1 MMEAKEV
8 YLASGSPARNEGF
21 EVHDGQDR
29 YIAPAALIV
38 TLTYFV
44 MQNRAKNCS
53 QTHNV
58 KSWPEMSGV
67 KKDADVLRTTE

>member
-8 YLASGSPARNEGF
+8 YLGSGSLARNEGF

-29 YIAPAALIV
+29 YIASAALIM

-44 MQNRAKNCS
+44 MQNRAKIA
-53 QTHNV
+53 V
-58 KSWPEMSGV
+58 KLIMSNHG
-67 KKDADVLRTTE
+67 LRCLG